1 MNLYCF
7 LLSCLKGDYTCIN
20 SPLSKSVEYSVS
32 SLFIEVKKYA
42 TNITLIVIL
51 CLNESVSRL
60 IRLRYR
66 NFIRDATKNLKIN
79 KKKKRA

>member
-1 MNLYCF
+1 MYHVYHVHYHPPQEI
-7 LLSCLKGDYTCIN
+7 K
-20 SPLSKSVEYSVS
+20 
-32 SLFIEVKKYA
+32 VKKYA

-79 KKKKRA
+79 KKKEKSIIIS